1 MIEVDGIKLYTE
13 REWERRHR
21 HVLKRQLD
29 KGVKRTWKA
38 TPGNVSATWY
48 REDQTRPWS
57 GAELKRE
64 ARRRAEARE
73 RERLERER
81 RDAERRRWLDDVTAC
96 WGGVPDGVGQA
107 DVGPH
112 TAFQWVAMGLVPI
125 AEARWGHIGPAEDYY
140 YCGPWDVRRDEARA
154 MALMEGAPRTYDRL
168 PDGRPYDGR
177 PWW

>member
-57 GAELKRE
+57 AAELKRE

-73 RERLERER
+73 RAKLERER
-81 RDAERRRWLDDVTAC
+81 RDAERRRWFDDMTAC
-96 WGGVPDGVGQA
+96 WGGVPDGVGPD

-112 TAFQWVAMGLVPI
+112 TAFQWVEMGLVPI
-125 AEARWGHIGPAEDYY
+125 AEAYWGHIGPAEDYY
-140 YCGPWDVRRDEARA
+140 YCRPWDVRRDEARA
-154 MALMEGAPRTYDRL
+154 RELMEGAPRTYDRL